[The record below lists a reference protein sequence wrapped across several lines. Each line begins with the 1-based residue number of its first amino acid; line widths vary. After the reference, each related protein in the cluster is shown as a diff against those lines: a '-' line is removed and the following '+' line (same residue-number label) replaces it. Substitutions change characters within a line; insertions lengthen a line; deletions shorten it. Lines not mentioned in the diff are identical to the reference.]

1 MRKGQLSDLARQE
14 AKGVLKLLPWLLGCV
29 VVMLI
34 LWQTGLAG
42 ASGLFQ
48 SPPAPTSPL
57 PTATAPP
64 STATQAPT
72 QIPQATN
79 TPAPSQTPAATVET
93 GTPTELPTSSV
104 ESTGLPTST
113 VTITPTMTAMFTPTQ
128 TAEPTATP
136 SPSPTPDTD
145 EASPEDEG
153 DLAFDWAE
161 LFDALALG
169 ATYLWLCCGVLLFL
183 GIPVFFAVLWVT
195 YKRRH
200 EGAGQT
206 EE

>member
-1 MRKGQLSDLARQE
+1 
-14 AKGVLKLLPWLLGCV
+14 
-29 VVMLI
+29 
-34 LWQTGLAG
+34 
-42 ASGLFQ
+42 
-48 SPPAPTSPL
+48 
-57 PTATAPP
+57 
-64 STATQAPT
+64 
-72 QIPQATN
+72 
-79 TPAPSQTPAATVET
+79 
-93 GTPTELPTSSV
+93 
-104 ESTGLPTST
+104 
-113 VTITPTMTAMFTPTQ
+113 VTITPTVTATFTPTQ

-136 SPSPTPDTD
+136 SPSATPDTD
-145 EASPEDEG
+145 EASLEDEG

-200 EGAGQT
+200 EGADQA

>member
-1 MRKGQLSDLARQE
+1 MRKGQLADLARQE
-14 AKGVLKLLPWLLGCV
+14 ASGALKLLPWLLGCV

-64 STATQAPT
+64 PTATQSPT
-72 QIPQATN
+72 QIPQTTN
-79 TPAPSQTPAATVET
+79 TPAPTVET

-113 VTITPTMTAMFTPTQ
+113 VTITPTVTATFTPTQ

-136 SPSPTPDTD
+136 SPSATPDTD
-145 EASPEDEG
+145 EASLEDEG

-200 EGAGQT
+200 EGADQA